1 MKQVGI
7 FIDRDGTINNEV
19 EYLNTLSG
27 LKLIPGSSAAIREAN
42 ELGCKVFV
50 VTNQSGIARGIITED
65 DLAKIH
71 LTLQETLRQDGA
83 YLDAIYYCPHH
94 PEIGEQPYRI
104 DCDCRKP
111 KTGMILRAVKEFDVE
126 LSKSYIIGDKMIDIL
141 TGNNCGIKS
150 ILVLTGYGKEELKL
164 CRQSNVKIDFIADN
178 LYDAIQFIKRNL
190 HQEIST

>member
-19 EYLNTLSG
+19 EYLNTFSG
-27 LKLIPGSSAAIREAN
+27 LKLIPGSSTAIREAN

-71 LTLQETLRQDGA
+71 LTLREVLRQDGA
-83 YLDAIYYCPHH
+83 YIDAIYYCPHH
-94 PEIGEQPYRI
+94 PEIGEQLYRI
-104 DCDCRKP
+104 ECDCRKP

-126 LSKSYIIGDKMIDIL
+126 LSKSYIIGDKMIDIQ
-141 TGNNCGIKS
+141 TGNNSGIKS

-190 HQEIST
+190 HQELST